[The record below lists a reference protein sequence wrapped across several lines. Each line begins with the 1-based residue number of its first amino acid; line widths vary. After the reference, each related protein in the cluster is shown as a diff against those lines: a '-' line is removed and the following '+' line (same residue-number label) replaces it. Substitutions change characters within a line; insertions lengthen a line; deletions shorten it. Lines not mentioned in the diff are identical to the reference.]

1 MFCQLNGGKREAA
14 NDSSF
19 RDTGSPTVR
28 RPECR
33 GWSYFSC
40 VEMLVK
46 LVLRVEPIVFT
57 VAMIT
62 TEMPAAIK
70 PYSIAVGLNR
80 SSERLELSTSDN
92 SPVVSMHRLNTA
104 ILFMKNSN
112 NLSKLRRDYFNFYR
126 HCLRLAKPLRLHSS
140 ASLPTLSASAR
151 VDAAIQ

>member
-1 MFCQLNGGKREAA
+1 MRAVPDPNVLSAAPWLKSAKEMCPANSSTVRLESARNFISPGNGAIDGGKREAA
-14 NDSSF
+14 NDSGF
-19 RDTGSPTVR
+19 RVFARVTRSNGLHTGSPTVR

-70 PYSIAVGLNR
+70 PYSIAVAPE
-80 SSERLELSTSDN
+80 SSFR
-92 SPVVSMHRLNTA
+92 
-104 ILFMKNSN
+104 K
-112 NLSKLRRDYFNFYR
+112 
-126 HCLRLAKPLRLHSS
+126 
-140 ASLPTLSASAR
+140 AR
-151 VDAAIQ
+151 TFDI